1 MLGGIAL
8 LLVFTVVVVVSAL
21 ETRTVTATLEQIRAR
36 LRPRAEAAYE
46 IEINVFEVAA
56 AVLGYMADPDTM
68 QFGTVAEER
77 RQLENAVA
85 TYERLSA
92 TDDESRPAFV
102 RRLRALVAA
111 FDSASLQLVQQ
122 RRAGRFPTT
131 SAERA
136 ARARYRALRDDLDT
150 LLDRSVQPE
159 AIKQWHAEAERAR
172 VASQMQNKVIL
183 AVALLGVSIADSRGR
198 ANSSGLRG
206 RRPGSRTS
214 GAE

>member
-136 ARARYRALRDDLDT
+136 ARATGRSEMTSTRFWIAVSSPRQSSSGMLRPSARALPPRCKT
-150 LLDRSVQPE
+150 RSSLPSPCSE
-159 AIKQWHAEAERAR
+159 SA
-172 VASQMQNKVIL
+172 
-183 AVALLGVSIADSRGR
+183 
-198 ANSSGLRG
+198 
-206 RRPGSRTS
+206 
-214 GAE
+214 